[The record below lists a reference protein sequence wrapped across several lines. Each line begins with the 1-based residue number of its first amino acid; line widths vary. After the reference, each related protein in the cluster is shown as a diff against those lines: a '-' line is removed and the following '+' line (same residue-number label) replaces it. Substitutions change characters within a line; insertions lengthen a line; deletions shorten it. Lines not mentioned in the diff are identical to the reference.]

1 MRSKQMKLYTTLAV
15 LGAILFAILWFVFTG
30 KDVNTVSGLFIGIGA
45 GLFGLSVAQIIVI
58 VIAEKNPEYK
68 RKASIE
74 EKDERNIAISN
85 KAKAKGFNAMGYIL
99 PILMLVY
106 VLINAD
112 LLLLLLLV
120 FAYLLVYCVYI
131 FYLNKYSKEMWKET
145 IKKYYLND

>member
-1 MRSKQMKLYTTLAV
+1 MRNKQMKLYTSLAV
-15 LGAILFAILWFVFTG
+15 LGAILFAIGGFVFTD
-30 KDVNTVSGLFIGIGA
+30 KDINNVSGLFIGIGA

-85 KAKAKGFNAMGYIL
+85 KAKSKGFNAMGYIL

-106 VLINAD
+106 ILINAD

-131 FYLNKYSKEMWKET
+131 FYINKYSKEM
-145 IKKYYLND
+145 

>member
-1 MRSKQMKLYTTLAV
+1 MRNKQMKLYTSLAV
-15 LGAILFAILWFVFTG
+15 LGAILFVIGGFVFTG
-30 KDVNTVSGLFIGIGA
+30 KDVNTVPGLFIGIGA

-106 VLINAD
+106 ILINAD
-112 LLLLLLLV
+112 LLFILLLV
-120 FAYLLVYCVYI
+120 FAYLLVYGVYI
-131 FYLNKYSKEMWKET
+131 FYLNKYSKEM
-145 IKKYYLND
+145 

>member
-1 MRSKQMKLYTTLAV
+1 MRNKQIKLYTSLAV
-15 LGAILFAILWFVFTG
+15 LGAILFAIGGFVFTG

-106 VLINAD
+106 ILINAD

-120 FAYLLVYCVYI
+120 FAYLLVYCVYV
-131 FYLNKYSKEMWKET
+131 FYLNKYSKEM
-145 IKKYYLND
+145 

>member
-1 MRSKQMKLYTTLAV
+1 MRNKQMKLYTSLAV
-15 LGAILFAILWFVFTG
+15 LGAILFAIGGFVFTD
-30 KDVNTVSGLFIGIGA
+30 KDINNVSGLFIGIGA

-106 VLINAD
+106 ILINAD

-131 FYLNKYSKEMWKET
+131 FYLNKYSKEM
-145 IKKYYLND
+145 